1 MLFEIIYNF
10 SVYLTATG
18 RKLGPGSRDSS
29 DVSGDSIEGYQQS
42 SRLERW
48 KF

>member
-1 MLFEIIYNF
+1 MDVIHFINWMLFKIIYNF

-29 DVSGDSIEGYQQS
+29 DISGESIEGY
-42 SRLERW
+42 
-48 KF
+48 